1 MNREEAISMVKGT
14 IERLSFIAGGG
25 LYPEER
31 IELLEAFAALRGPQ
45 PDPITGL
52 VPCGCGGRAVV
63 WEGRMH
69 STTYYVQCTFC
80 GVRTVEKVHITDAIR
95 EFNTAMGWKGGAE

>member
-1 MNREEAISMVKGT
+1 MKNTEAVAIIKAIGKHAIETHLTDPGDILDATVMAVK
-14 IERLSFIAGGG
+14 
-25 LYPEER
+25 
-31 IELLEAFAALRGPQ
+31 ALVPK

-52 VPCGCGGRAVV
+52 VPCGCGGRSFV

-69 STTYYVQCTFC
+69 SDTYYVQCLFC
-80 GVRTVEKVHITDAIR
+80 GVRTVDRVKKADAIR